1 MTVVPP
7 VRAPAVRL
15 QPLLNR
21 EFNNGGSDAAQAALQ
36 LSRMMQRS
44 MCARTHCKHTPTP
57 TQTHTRIHGRAR
69 PHTSARALTHKHTTW
84 HSRGRARCCGLR
96 WRRLTPRLRR
106 RKRAEGGRGGRE
118 EKDVN
123 G

>member
-1 MTVVPP
+1 MHQSKGDGAVGIMTVVPP
-7 VRAPAVRL
+7 ARAPAARL

-69 PHTSARALTHKHTTW
+69 PHTSARALTQKHNLAI
-84 HSRGRARCCGLR
+84 ARPRPL
-96 WRRLTPRLRR
+96 RRLAVAAAHAA
-106 RKRAEGGRGGRE
+106 AEAE
-118 EKDVN
+118 EES
-123 G
+123 

>member
-7 VRAPAVRL
+7 ARAPAARL

-36 LSRMMQRS
+36 LSRMMQRI
-44 MCARTHCKHTPTP
+44 MYAHTHCKHTPTP

-69 PHTSARALTHKHTTW
+69 PHTSARALTQKHTTW
-84 HSRGRARCCGLR
+84 PRPLLR
-96 WRRLTPRLRR
+96 LAVAAAHAAAV
-106 RKRAEGGRGGRE
+106 AEE
-118 EKDVN
+118 ES
-123 G
+123 